1 MYGADVRKYG
11 IGYTGRLSSSEGSA
25 IRGVMDVIVE
35 VKTSIG
41 IDSGLGCYRVVV

>member
-11 IGYTGRLSSSEGSA
+11 IGYAGRLSSLEGSTN
-25 IRGVMDVIVE
+25 RSVMDVIVY
-35 VKTSIG
+35 VKMSVG